1 MKKIKKHISGD
12 YKFNFPEKIKI
23 IRHKE
28 KILAICPQNAKW
40 IVLNNENQLTFL
52 HLLFKMNI
60 EKALEVFKDK
70 GEFSDAQY
78 VITQIIARNLEKK
91 TLIRASKHGDKVMH
105 LYLTNKCNMRCPHC
119 YMSAGISLE
128 NELTTT
134 EVKSILQAFKNYGGN
149 LVTLSGGE
157 VSTRNDLEEI
167 CYYAKS
173 ISLPI
178 EILTNGIAW
187 TTQQIKN
194 ISSCLKRVQ
203 ISIDGY
209 NEETNSTIRGK
220 DSFTKSLSTVKNFVQ
235 NGVFVEIAIT
245 PPLEEQRKNSINEY
259 IEFAQKLK
267 SLYNDAIKISFNGSM
282 MDGREIQLSPKER
295 DEYEIFIGNILEKFY
310 GRKALDAS
318 FINTMKKKFIKDNC
332 NYGNLSISANGDVY
346 LCAFIS
352 TLKPIGNIR
361 KDSFEKLFQISEVA
375 KENSVVDKLI
385 PCRQC
390 DLKYICGGDC
400 RILHFPNMKNDISK
414 IKVQCARECT
424 PQVKEN
430 FYELMIRC
438 NEALFE

>member
-1 MKKIKKHISGD
+1 MEKIKKHISGN
-12 YKFNFPEKIKI
+12 YKFKFPEKLKI

-28 KILAICPQNAKW
+28 KILVISPQNAKW
-40 IVLNNENQLTFL
+40 IVLDNENQLTFL
-52 HLLFKMNI
+52 NLLLEMNI
-60 EKALEVFKDK
+60 EKALEAFKNK
-70 GEFSDAQY
+70 GEYSDAKY
-78 VITQIIARNLEKK
+78 VITQIIARNIEKE
-91 TLIRASKHGDKVMH
+91 TRIRASKHGDKVMH

-119 YMSAGISLE
+119 YMSAGIPLE
-128 NELTTT
+128 NELTTS
-134 EVKSILQAFKNYGGN
+134 EIKYILRTFKDYGGN

-157 VSTRNDLEEI
+157 VSTRNDIEEI

-187 TTQQIKN
+187 TTQQIKS
-194 ISSCLKRVQ
+194 ISPCLKRVQ

-209 NEETNSTIRGK
+209 NEESNSTIRGK
-220 DSFTKSLSTVKNFVQ
+220 GSFTKSLLTVENFIQ
-235 NGVFVEIAIT
+235 NGVAVEIAIT
-245 PPLEEQRKNSINEY
+245 PPLEQQHKNNINKY

-267 SLYNDAIKISFNGSM
+267 SLYKDAIKISFNGSM

-295 DEYEIFIGNILEKFY
+295 VEYEMFIGSILEKFY

-361 KDSFEKLFQISEVA
+361 KDSFEKLFQISEVT

-385 PCRQC
+385 PCGQC
-390 DLKYICGGDC
+390 ELKYICGGDC
-400 RILHFPNMKNDISK
+400 RILHFPDMKNDISQ
-414 IKVQCARECT
+414 IKVQCARECS